1 MAAMSQIDQSLRFAL
16 LIQKELR
23 QELNADERLELDR
36 LRAEDPAQDALF
48 RDLTDSRTLESG
60 IREIQQVDVEK
71 GWARLQAAMAAAEP
85 MNVRRKLRFHWSWAA
100 ALIGTAALTGLLWQ
114 QWSTEAEPVIQ
125 MNTAA
130 EISIKPGTDRA
141 YLTLGDGTE
150 VMLDSTGDGMLA
162 VQGAAAVVK
171 EGRGISYKEDGKTAE
186 SVINTIRTPRGG
198 QYQLTL
204 SDGSVVWLNA
214 ASSLRFPANFT
225 GNQRTVQLTGEAY
238 FEVKPDAGRPF
249 TVEVGDLRVA
259 VTGTRFNVNAYPDEN
274 GILTTLAE
282 GSVNVASNGVSK
294 TLKAGQEILSEPDG
308 KLQSVKTADLEAAL
322 GWKEGQF
329 VFNGADVPSI
339 MRQISRW
346 YDVDVTYSGT
356 ARKETFTGMVSRKS
370 DISRVL
376 RIMEA
381 GGIRFKIDKNRIV
394 VE

>member
-1 MAAMSQIDQSLRFAL
+1 MSQIDQSLRFAL

-23 QELNADERLELDR
+23 QELNPDERLELDR
-36 LRAEDPAQDALF
+36 LRAEDPVQEALF

-60 IREIQQVDVEK
+60 IREIEQVDLEK
-71 GWARLQAAMAAAEP
+71 GWERLQAAMAAAEP
-85 MNVRRKLRFHWSWAA
+85 VTIRRKLRIHWSWAA

-114 QWSTEAEPVIQ
+114 QWSSDAEPVIQ
-125 MNTAA
+125 VNTAA
-130 EISIKPGTDRA
+130 EVSIKPGTDRA

-150 VMLDSTGDGMLA
+150 VMLDSSGDGMLA

-171 EGRGISYKEDGKTAE
+171 EGRGISYQGDGKTTEA
-186 SVINTIRTPRGG
+186 VINTIRTPRGG

-294 TLKAGQEILSEPDG
+294 ALKAGQEILAEPDG
-308 KLQSVKTADLEAAL
+308 KLHSVKTADLEAAL

-329 VFNGADVPSI
+329 VFNGADVPAI

-346 YDVDVTYSGT
+346 YDVDVTYSGA
-356 ARKETFTGMVSRKS
+356 ARNETFTGMVSRKS

>member
-1 MAAMSQIDQSLRFAL
+1 
-16 LIQKELR
+16 
-23 QELNADERLELDR
+23 
-36 LRAEDPAQDALF
+36 
-48 RDLTDSRTLESG
+48 
-60 IREIQQVDVEK
+60 
-71 GWARLQAAMAAAEP
+71 
-85 MNVRRKLRFHWSWAA
+85 
-100 ALIGTAALTGLLWQ
+100 
-114 QWSTEAEPVIQ
+114 
-125 MNTAA
+125 
-130 EISIKPGTDRA
+130 
-141 YLTLGDGTE
+141 
-150 VMLDSTGDGMLA
+150 MLDSTGDGMLA

-171 EGRGISYKEDGKTAE
+171 EGRGISYQGGGKSSE

-238 FEVKPDAGRPF
+238 FEVKPDAVRPF

-294 TLKAGQEILSEPDG
+294 ALKAGQEILSEPDG
-308 KLQSVKTADLEAAL
+308 KLKSVKTADLEAAL

>member
-1 MAAMSQIDQSLRFAL
+1 MAAMNPIDKSLRLAL

-23 QELNADERLELDR
+23 QELNADERLELER
-36 LRAEDPAQDALF
+36 LREEDPAQDALF
-48 RDLTDSRTLESG
+48 LDLTDSQVLESG
-60 IREIQQVDVEK
+60 LREIEQVDVEK

-85 MNVRRKLRFHWSWAA
+85 ETVQRKARFHWAWAA
-100 ALIGTAALTGLLWQ
+100 AVVGTTALSGILWQ
-114 QWSTEAEPVIQ
+114 QMSKDASTSIQ
-125 MNTAA
+125 TNAPEVVA
-130 EISIKPGTDRA
+130 ISPGTDRA

-150 VMLDSTGDGMLA
+150 ILLDSTGDGMLA
-162 VQGAAAVVK
+162 IQGAASVVK
-171 EGRGISYKEDGKTAE
+171 EGRGISYQGTGNTGE
-186 SVINTIRTPRGG
+186 SVINSIRTPRGG
-198 QYQLTL
+198 QYRLAL

-214 ASSLRFPANFT
+214 ASSLRFPASFA

-249 TVEVGDLRVA
+249 TVEVGDLRVG
-259 VTGTRFNVNAYPDEN
+259 VTGTRFNVNAYADEK

-282 GSVNVASNGVSK
+282 GAVNVQSKGVSRA
-294 TLKAGQEILSEPDG
+294 LKAGQEILSDPDG
-308 KLQSVKTADLEAAL
+308 RLQSVKTADLEAAL
-322 GWKEGQF
+322 AWKEGQF
-329 VFNGADVPSI
+329 VFNGSDVPAI

-346 YDVDVTYSGT
+346 YDVDVTYSAT

-381 GGIRFKIDKNRIV
+381 GGIRFRIEKNSIM

>member
-1 MAAMSQIDQSLRFAL
+1 MAAMNPIDKSLRLAL

-23 QELNADERLELDR
+23 QELNADERSELER
-36 LRAEDPAQDALF
+36 LREEDPVQDALF
-48 RDLTDSRTLESG
+48 LDLTDSQVLESG
-60 IREIQQVDVEK
+60 LREIEQVDVEK

-85 MNVRRKLRFHWSWAA
+85 ETVRRKARFHWAWAA
-100 ALIGTAALTGLLWQ
+100 AVVGTTALSGILWQ
-114 QWSTEAEPVIQ
+114 QMSKDASTSIQ
-125 MNTAA
+125 TNAPEVVA
-130 EISIKPGTDRA
+130 ISPGTDRA

-150 VMLDSTGDGMLA
+150 ILLDSTGDGMLA
-162 VQGAAAVVK
+162 IQGAASVVK
-171 EGRGISYKEDGKTAE
+171 EGRGISYQGTGNTGE

-198 QYQLTL
+198 QYRLAL

-214 ASSLRFPANFT
+214 ASSLRFPASFA

-249 TVEVGDLRVA
+249 TVEVGDLRVG
-259 VTGTRFNVNAYPDEN
+259 VTGTRFNVNAYADEK

-282 GSVNVASNGVSK
+282 GAVNVQSKGVSRV
-294 TLKAGQEILSEPDG
+294 LKAGQEILSDPDG
-308 KLQSVKTADLEAAL
+308 RLQSVKTADLEAAL
-322 GWKEGQF
+322 AWKEGQF
-329 VFNGADVPSI
+329 VFNGSDVPAI

-346 YDVDVTYSGT
+346 YDVDVTYSAT

-381 GGIRFKIDKNRIV
+381 GGIRFRIEKNSIM

>member
-1 MAAMSQIDQSLRFAL
+1 MSQIDQSLRFAL

-60 IREIQQVDVEK
+60 IREIEQVDLEK
-71 GWARLQAAMAAAEP
+71 GWERLQAAMAAADP
-85 MNVRRKLRFHWSWAA
+85 VTSRRKLRFHWSWAA

-125 MNTAA
+125 TNTAA
-130 EISIKPGTDRA
+130 EVSIKPGTDRA

-162 VQGAAAVVK
+162 VQGAASVVK
-171 EGRGISYKEDGKTAE
+171 EGRGISYQGDGKSAE

-238 FEVKPDAGRPF
+238 FEVKTDAGRPF

-294 TLKAGQEILSEPDG
+294 ALKAGQEILSDPDG

-346 YDVDVTYSGT
+346 YDVEVSYSGV

>member
-1 MAAMSQIDQSLRFAL
+1 MAAMNPIHKSLRLAL

-23 QELNADERLELDR
+23 QELNADERLELER
-36 LRAEDPAQDALF
+36 LREEDPAQDALF
-48 RDLTDSRTLESG
+48 LDLTDSQVLESG
-60 IREIQQVDVEK
+60 LREIEQVDVEK

-85 MNVRRKLRFHWSWAA
+85 ETVQRKARFHWAWAA
-100 ALIGTAALTGLLWQ
+100 AVVGTTALSGILWQ
-114 QWSTEAEPVIQ
+114 QMSKDTSTVRQ
-125 MNTAA
+125 TNTPEVAA
-130 EISIKPGTDRA
+130 ISPGTDRA

-150 VMLDSTGDGMLA
+150 ILLDSTGDGMLA
-162 VQGAAAVVK
+162 VQGAASVVK
-171 EGRGISYKEDGKTAE
+171 EGRGISYQGTGNTGE

-198 QYQLTL
+198 QYRLAL

-214 ASSLRFPANFT
+214 ATSLRFPASFT

-238 FEVKPDAGRPF
+238 FEVKPDAARPF
-249 TVEVGDLRVA
+249 TVEVGDLRVG
-259 VTGTRFNVNAYPDEN
+259 VTGTRFNVNAYADEK

-282 GSVNVASNGVSK
+282 GAVNVQSKGVSRA
-294 TLKAGQEILSEPDG
+294 LKAGQEILSDPDG
-308 KLQSVKTADLEAAL
+308 RLQSVKTADLEATLA
-322 GWKEGQF
+322 WKEGQF
-329 VFNGADVPSI
+329 VFNGSDVPAI

-346 YDVDVTYSGT
+346 YDVDVTYSAT

>member
-23 QELNADERLELDR
+23 QELNTDERLELDR
-36 LRAEDPAQDALF
+36 LRAEDPVQDALF
-48 RDLTDSRTLESG
+48 RDLTESRTLESG
-60 IREIQQVDVEK
+60 IREIEQVDVEK
-71 GWARLQAAMAAAEP
+71 GWARLQAAMAATEP
-85 MNVRRKLRFHWSWAA
+85 VTVRRKLRFHWSWAA

-114 QWSTEAEPVIQ
+114 QWSTEAEPAIQ
-125 MNTAA
+125 VNAAA
-130 EISIKPGTDRA
+130 EVSIKPGTDRA

-171 EGRGISYKEDGKTAE
+171 EGRGISYQGGGKSSE

-238 FEVKPDAGRPF
+238 FEVKPDAVRPF

-294 TLKAGQEILSEPDG
+294 ALKAGQEILSEPDG
-308 KLQSVKTADLEAAL
+308 KLKSVKTADLEAAL

>member
-1 MAAMSQIDQSLRFAL
+1 MAAMSPIDKSLRFAQ

-23 QELNADERLELDR
+23 QELNADERLELER
-36 LRAEDPAQDALF
+36 IREEDPAQEALF
-48 RDLTDSRTLESG
+48 MDLTDSQVLESG
-60 IREIQQVDVEK
+60 IREIEQVDVEK
-71 GWARLQAAMAAAEP
+71 GWARLQAAMSAAEAVT
-85 MNVRRKLRFHWSWAA
+85 VRRKTRFHWAWAA
-100 ALIGTAALTGLLWQ
+100 ALIGTAALSGILWQ
-114 QWSTEAEPVIQ
+114 QMSKDASTNPQTNNPKVDAI
-125 MNTAA
+125 A
-130 EISIKPGTDRA
+130 PGTDRA

-150 VMLDSTGDGMLA
+150 ILLDSTGDGMLA
-162 VQGAAAVVK
+162 VQGAASVVK
-171 EGRGISYKEDGKTAE
+171 EGRGISYQGRGITSE

-198 QYQLTL
+198 QYRLAL

-282 GSVNVASNGVSK
+282 GSVNVESNGVSK
-294 TLKAGQEILSEPDG
+294 ALKAGQEILAEPDG
-308 KLQSVKTADLEAAL
+308 KLKSVKTADLEAAL
-322 GWKEGQF
+322 GWKDGQF

-346 YDVDVTYSGT
+346 YDVEVSYSGVT
-356 ARKETFTGMVSRKS
+356 RKETFTGMVSRKS